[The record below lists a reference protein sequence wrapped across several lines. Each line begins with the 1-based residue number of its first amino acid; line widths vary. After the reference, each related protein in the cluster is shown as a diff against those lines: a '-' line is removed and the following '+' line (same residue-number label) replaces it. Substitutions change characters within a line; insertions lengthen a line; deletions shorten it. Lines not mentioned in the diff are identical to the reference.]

1 MHSIP
6 LNTFELKSMHA
17 MNSSPQH
24 RILLPVKAVLLAIVC
39 LCASLPTL
47 AQLSLVSV
55 ELPDTVAMNDQIS
68 VQFSVKN
75 QGAESRLGN
84 LQLEF
89 LNSTNDSVTSPLG
102 VYENT
107 LQFFAPQQTRDFTV
121 DIEITPSFFVEGG
134 NTVVI
139 WPSMVT
145 DPELP
150 AEPILKS
157 IYVLGSTGG
166 LALVRKEE
174 VTILNPVYDL
184 LTFVDASGRT
194 IEGNV
199 LIYSASGHLIGR
211 HKLDEGRTEL
221 PALPVGMYYAILM
234 REGKLVQYFRFIH
247 LQP

>member
-1 MHSIP
+1 M
-6 LNTFELKSMHA
+6 LNKP
-17 MNSSPQH
+17 NH
-24 RILLPVKAVLLAIVC
+24 RILLPVKAVRLAVLC
-39 LCASLPTL
+39 LCAALSSS
-47 AQLSLVSV
+47 AQLRLVSV

-121 DIEITPSFFVEGG
+121 DIEITPSFFVDGG

-166 LALVRKEE
+166 LALVRKDE
-174 VTILNPVYDL
+174 VAILNPVYDV
-184 LTFVDASGRT
+184 LTFADASGRT

-199 LIYSASGHLIGR
+199 QIYSASALLIGQFT
-211 HKLDEGRTEL
+211 LDSGKAELPEL
-221 PALPVGMYYAILM
+221 PAGMYYAILLRDNM
-234 REGKLVQYFRFIH
+234 PAQCFRFVH

>member
-24 RILLPVKAVLLAIVC
+24 CILLPVKAVLLAILC
-39 LCASLPTL
+39 LSASLSTV
-47 AQLSLVSV
+47 AQLRLVSV
-55 ELPDTVAMNDQIS
+55 VLPDTVAMNDQIS

-75 QGAESRLGN
+75 QSAESRLGN

-139 WPSMVT
+139 WPSLVT

-150 AEPILKS
+150 SESILKS

-166 LALVRKEE
+166 LALERKDG
-174 VTILNPVYDL
+174 VSLLNPVFDAL
-184 LTFVDASGRT
+184 KFMDASGRT

-199 LIYSASGHLIGR
+199 QIYSASAQLIGQF
-211 HKLDEGRTEL
+211 KMDEGKVKL
-221 PALPVGMYYAILM
+221 PALPAGMYYAILL
-234 REGKLVQYFRFIH
+234 RDGKTAQSFRFVH
-247 LQP
+247 LHP

>member
-6 LNTFELKSMHA
+6 LNTFELKSFRT
-17 MNSSPQH
+17 MNSKLQH
-24 RILLPVKAVLLAIVC
+24 CILLLMKAVLLAVVC
-39 LCASLPTL
+39 AFVSIPAI
-47 AQLSLVSV
+47 AQLRLVSV
-55 ELPDTVAMNDQIS
+55 SLPDTVAMNDQIS
-68 VQFSVKN
+68 VQFAVKN
-75 QGAESRLGN
+75 QGANSRVGN

-89 LNSTNDSVTSPLG
+89 LNSSNDSITSPLG

-121 DIEITPSFFVEGG
+121 DIDITPSFFVEGG

-157 IYVLGSTGG
+157 IYVLGSTGDFNVTQK
-166 LALVRKEE
+166 AE
-174 VTILNPVYDL
+174 VSLLNPVHDVL
-184 LTFVDASGRT
+184 IFRDASGAS
-194 IEGNV
+194 IHGNAH
-199 LIYSASGHLIGR
+199 IYSVSGQLIELLHVDGGKA
-211 HKLDEGRTEL
+211 KLPEL
-221 PALPVGMYYAILM
+221 PSGVYVAVLV
-234 REGKLVQYFRFIH
+234 REAKPTQFFRFVH

>member
-1 MHSIP
+1 MNSIP
-6 LNTFELKSMHA
+6 LNTFESKSMHA

-39 LCASLPTL
+39 LCSSLPTL
-47 AQLSLVSV
+47 AQLRLVSV
-55 ELPDTVAMNDQIS
+55 ELPDTVSMNDQIS
-68 VQFSVKN
+68 VPFSVKN
-75 QGAESRLGN
+75 QGAESRIGN

-102 VYENT
+102 VYENI

-166 LALVRKEE
+166 LALVRKDE
-174 VTILNPVYDL
+174 VSLLNPVYDAMK
-184 LTFVDASGRT
+184 FVDASGQT
-194 IEGNV
+194 IEGDV
-199 LIYSASGHLIGR
+199 QIYSAAAQLIGQF
-211 HKLDEGRTEL
+211 KLEAGKVKL
-221 PALPVGMYYAILM
+221 PEIPAGMYYAILL
-234 REGKLVQYFRFIH
+234 RNSKRTQSFRFVH

>member
-1 MHSIP
+1 MNSKPQHSI
-6 LNTFELKSMHA
+6 LLLMKS
-17 MNSSPQH
+17 
-24 RILLPVKAVLLAIVC
+24 VLLAVVC
-39 LCASLPTL
+39 AFVSIPAI
-47 AQLSLVSV
+47 AQLRLVSV
-55 ELPDTVAMNDQIS
+55 SLPDTVAMNDQIN
-68 VQFSVKN
+68 VQFAVKN
-75 QGAESRLGN
+75 QGANSRVGN

-89 LNSTNDSVTSPLG
+89 LNSSNDSITSPLG

-166 LALVRKEE
+166 LALTRKNE
-174 VTILNPVYDL
+174 ISLLNPVYDVL
-184 LTFVDASGRT
+184 KFADASGRT
-194 IEGNV
+194 IHGNV
-199 LIYSASGHLIGR
+199 TIYSASALLIGQF
-211 HKLDEGRTEL
+211 KLEAGKAELPEL
-221 PALPVGMYYAILM
+221 PAGMYYAILL
-234 REGKLVQYFRFIH
+234 RENIPAQCFRFVH